1 MGCNMKFKN
10 EFDKLMHHNDI
21 EPSCLEERNELLRL
35 VQYYKIVIQDLEKN
49 NNLQNNLYLV
59 ELKNKYNEI
68 ISKLLESDLAKSY
81 LGNAF
86 DDQCINLVNN
96 TSKA

>member
-21 EPSCLEERNELLRL
+21 ERNELLRL
-35 VQYYKIVIQDLEKN
+35 IQYYKIVIQDLEKN